1 MRAMK
6 LTGITAEH
14 VVKTPVHL
22 KRRGVETRLII
33 SNEQEETAHADSIK
47 AIRNALKNALR
58 WNQALLKGKA
68 KTITELAAEE
78 YYGARYLIDLLH
90 LAYLAPDIQKAIASG
105 KIPADLTLDKLK
117 KRLPLSWAAQRQILG
132 FS

>member
-1 MRAMK
+1 MYKKIA
-6 LTGITAEH
+6 G
-14 VVKTPVHL
+14 
-22 KRRGVETRLII
+22 
-33 SNEQEETAHADSIK
+33 SNLLSVLQDTDSVK

-78 YYGARYLIDLLH
+78 YYDARYLIDLLH